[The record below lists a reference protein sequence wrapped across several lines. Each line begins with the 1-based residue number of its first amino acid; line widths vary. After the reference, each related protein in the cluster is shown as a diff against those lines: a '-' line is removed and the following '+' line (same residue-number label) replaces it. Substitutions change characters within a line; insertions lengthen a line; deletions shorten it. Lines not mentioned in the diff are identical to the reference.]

1 MRSIGLS
8 GKTFLALALALSAP
22 SAARAEFPER
32 AIRFVVPF
40 AAGGPTD
47 ALARYLAEGVRTRLG
62 QPVIVE
68 NRAGAGANV
77 GADFVANAPADG
89 YTLLFGTSGP
99 LAINVSLY
107 SRLSYDPIKSFDPII
122 MIGKLPNVLSVH
134 PSVPAKNVQ
143 ELIAYAKANA
153 GKLSFSS
160 SGNGASTHLAGVM
173 FNAIA
178 GTDILHVP
186 YRGGAPAIN
195 DLIGGQVQMS
205 FADIFVSAPH
215 IKAGTLRALGVTTI
229 ERTPVLPDV
238 PTFDEQGLKG
248 FDVSVFFGVV
258 APKGV
263 PAPIIEK
270 LNAAFAGAM
279 DDSAIKPVLEAQGII
294 RAPSASPAYLAKFMG
309 EEIPKWRDVIKSV
322 GLQVE

>member
-1 MRSIGLS
+1 MEFIGLCR
-8 GKTFLALALALSAP
+8 KLLLASSIALSMPAI
-22 SAARAEFPER
+22 AWAEFPER
-32 AIRFVVPF
+32 SIKFIVPF

-47 ALARYLAEGVRTRLG
+47 ALARSLAEGVRTKLG

-77 GADFVANAPADG
+77 GADFVAKSPADG

-107 SRLSYDPIKSFDPII
+107 TKLSYDPIKSFDPVI
-122 MIGKLPNVLSVH
+122 MIGKMPNVLSVH
-134 PSVPAKNVQ
+134 PSVPAQNVQ

-215 IKAGTLRALGVTTI
+215 IKAGVLRALGVTTI

-263 PAPIIEK
+263 PAPIVEK
-270 LNAAFAGAM
+270 LNAAFVAAM
-279 DDSAIKPVLEAQGII
+279 NDSSIKPILDAQGII
-294 RAPSASPAYLAKFMG
+294 PAPSNSPAYLANFMAR
-309 EEIPKWRDVIKSV
+309 EIPKWRDLINSI
-322 GLQVE
+322 GLRIE

>member
-1 MRSIGLS
+1 MGLIS
-8 GKTFLALALALSAP
+8 LCRKLLLVSAVALSMPAM
-22 SAARAEFPER
+22 ARAEFPER
-32 AIRFVVPF
+32 PIKFVVPF

-47 ALARYLAEGVRTRLG
+47 ALARSLAEGVRAKLG

-99 LAINVSLY
+99 LAINVGLY
-107 SRLSYDPIKSFDPII
+107 AKLSYDPIKSFDPII
-122 MIGKLPNVLSVH
+122 MIGKMPNVLSVH
-134 PSVPAKNVQ
+134 PSVPAQNVQ
-143 ELIAYAKANA
+143 ELIAYAKANP

-215 IKAGTLRALGVTTI
+215 IKAGLLRALGVTTI

-263 PAPIIEK
+263 PEPIIEK
-270 LNAAFAGAM
+270 LNAAFVAAM
-279 DDSAIKPVLEAQGII
+279 NDNSIKPILDAQGII
-294 RAPSASPAYLAKFMG
+294 PAPSSSPAYLGTFMAQ
-309 EEIPKWRDVIKSV
+309 EIPKWRDVINSIA
-322 GLQVE
+322 LRID

>member
-1 MRSIGLS
+1 
-8 GKTFLALALALSAP
+8 
-22 SAARAEFPER
+22 
-32 AIRFVVPF
+32 
-40 AAGGPTD
+40 
-47 ALARYLAEGVRTRLG
+47 
-62 QPVIVE
+62 
-68 NRAGAGANV
+68 
-77 GADFVANAPADG
+77 
-89 YTLLFGTSGP
+89 
-99 LAINVSLY
+99 
-107 SRLSYDPIKSFDPII
+107 

-143 ELIAYAKANA
+143 ELIAYAKSNA

-173 FNAIA
+173 FGSIT

-205 FADIFVSAPH
+205 FSDIFVSAPH
-215 IKAGTLRALGVTTI
+215 IKAGSLRALGVTTI

-258 APKGV
+258 VPKGT
-263 PAPIIEK
+263 PAPVVEK
-270 LNAAFAGAM
+270 LNAAFAAAM
-279 DDSAIKPVLEAQGII
+279 DDASIKPVLEAQGIL
-294 RAPSASPAYLAKFMG
+294 RAPSTSPAYLAKFMG
-309 EEIPKWRDVIKSV
+309 DEIPKWRDVIKSV
-322 GLQVE
+322 GLQIE

>member
-1 MRSIGLS
+1 M
-8 GKTFLALALALSAP
+8 
-22 SAARAEFPER
+22 
-32 AIRFVVPF
+32 
-40 AAGGPTD
+40 
-47 ALARYLAEGVRTRLG
+47 
-62 QPVIVE
+62 IVE

-77 GADFVANAPADG
+77 GADFVAKAPADG

-107 SRLSYDPIKSFDPII
+107 TKLSYDPIKSFDPII
-122 MIGKLPNVLSVH
+122 MIGKMPNVLSVH
-134 PSVPAKNVQ
+134 PSVPAQNVQ
-143 ELIAYAKANA
+143 DLIAYAKANP

-173 FNAIA
+173 FNAAA

-195 DLIGGQVQMS
+195 DLVGGQVQMS

-215 IKAGTLRALGVTTI
+215 IKAGILRALGVTTI

-263 PAPIIEK
+263 PEPIIEK
-270 LNAAFAGAM
+270 LNAAFVATM
-279 DDSAIKPVLEAQGII
+279 NDSSIKPILDAQGII
-294 RAPSASPAYLAKFMG
+294 PASSNSPAYLRKFMAQ
-309 EEIPKWRDVIKSV
+309 EIPKWRDVINSIA
-322 GLQVE
+322 LRIE

>member
-1 MRSIGLS
+1 MGLIGVCRKLLIV
-8 GKTFLALALALSAP
+8 TITALFTP
-22 SAARAEFPER
+22 TIARAEYPEGS
-32 AIRFVVPF
+32 IKFVVPF

-47 ALARYLAEGVRTRLG
+47 ALARSLAEGVRSRLG

-77 GADFVANAPADG
+77 GADFVAAAPADG

-107 SRLSYDPIKSFDPII
+107 TKLNYDPVRSFDPVI

-134 PSVPAKNVQ
+134 PSVPASNVQ
-143 ELIAYAKANA
+143 ELISYAKSNA

-258 APKGV
+258 VPKGV
-263 PAPIIEK
+263 PEPIIEK
-270 LNAAFAGAM
+270 LNAAFVAAM
-279 DDSAIKPVLEAQGII
+279 NDSSIKPILEAQGII
-294 RAPSASPAYLAKFMG
+294 PAPSNSPAYLSKFMDQ
-309 EEIPKWRDVIKSV
+309 EIPKWRDVINSV
-322 GLQVE
+322 GLRIE

>member
-1 MRSIGLS
+1 M
-8 GKTFLALALALSAP
+8 
-22 SAARAEFPER
+22 
-32 AIRFVVPF
+32 
-40 AAGGPTD
+40 
-47 ALARYLAEGVRTRLG
+47 
-62 QPVIVE
+62 
-68 NRAGAGANV
+68 
-77 GADFVANAPADG
+77 
-89 YTLLFGTSGP
+89 
-99 LAINVSLY
+99 SLY
-107 SRLSYDPIKSFDPII
+107 TKLNYDPIRSFDPVI

-134 PSVPAKNVQ
+134 PSVPASNVQ
-143 ELIAYAKANA
+143 ELISYAKSNA

-195 DLIGGQVQMS
+195 DLIGGQVEMS

-215 IKAGTLRALGVTTI
+215 IKAGTIRALGVATI

-258 APKGV
+258 VPKGV
-263 PAPIIEK
+263 PEPIIEN
-270 LNAAFAGAM
+270 LNAAFVAAM
-279 DDSAIKPVLEAQGII
+279 NDSSIKPILEAQEMIPT
-294 RAPSASPAYLAKFMG
+294 PSNSPAYLSKFMAQ
-309 EEIPKWRDVIKSV
+309 EIPKWRDVINAV
-322 GLQVE
+322 GLRIE

>member
-1 MRSIGLS
+1 LL
-8 GKTFLALALALSAP
+8 LASAI
-22 SAARAEFPER
+22 AASMPATAWAEFPER
-32 AIRFVVPF
+32 PIKFVVPF

-47 ALARYLAEGVRTRLG
+47 ALARSLAEGVRAKLG

-77 GADFVANAPADG
+77 GADFVANSTADG

-107 SRLSYDPIKSFDPII
+107 TKLSYDPIKSFDPII
-122 MIGKLPNVLSVH
+122 MIGKMPNVLSVH
-134 PSVPAKNVQ
+134 PSVPAQNVQ

-173 FNAIA
+173 FNAAA
-178 GTDILHVP
+178 GTDVLHVP

-195 DLIGGQVQMS
+195 DLISGQVQMS

-215 IKAGTLRALGVTTI
+215 IKAGLLRGLGVTTI

-263 PAPIIEK
+263 PEPIVEK
-270 LNAAFAGAM
+270 LNAAFVAAM
-279 DDSAIKPVLEAQGII
+279 NDSSIKPILDAQGII
-294 RAPSASPAYLAKFMG
+294 PAPSNSPAYLGKFMAQ
-309 EEIPKWRDVIKSV
+309 EIPKWRDVINSI
-322 GLQVE
+322 GLRID